1 MDMERTLSHAGSGL
15 GLAIAARI
23 VGLHGGELEFSP
35 HEGGGT
41 IARVKL
47 PLLT

>member
-1 MDMERTLSHAGSGL
+1 MERTLSHAGRGL

-23 VGLHGGELEFSP
+23 HGLYGGELALLDR
-35 HEGGGT
+35 EGGGT